1 MNNNKK
7 NYLQHNGEYFQSYI
21 DELYDAW
28 AYECGYISEVYME
41 HDMKDIFSAYNDYK
55 NNSIEF

>member
-7 NYLQHNGEYFQSYI
+7 HYLQHNGEHFKSYI
-21 DELYDAW
+21 DELYDAR

-55 NNSIEF
+55 NNNIEF

>member
-7 NYLQHNGEYFQSYI
+7 HYLQHNGEHFKSYI
-21 DELYDAW
+21 DELYDAR

-41 HDMKDIFSAYNDYK
+41 HDMKDIYSAYNDYK
-55 NNSIEF
+55 NNDIEF